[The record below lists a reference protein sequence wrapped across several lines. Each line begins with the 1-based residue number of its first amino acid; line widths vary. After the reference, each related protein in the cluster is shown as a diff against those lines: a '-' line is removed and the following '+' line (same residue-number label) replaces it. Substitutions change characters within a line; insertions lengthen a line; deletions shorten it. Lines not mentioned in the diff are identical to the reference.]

1 MRRFDYVLAA
11 FFACCGIIAMI
22 SVHDALLL
30 IVNHEVIHEEER
42 NPLGQ
47 WLISM
52 DGGEVRL
59 FVLVKLLGTSIVC
72 ATLIRLFAYQRR
84 MAMLSASVLAG
95 LQLALLGYLSLG

>member
-1 MRRFDYVLAA
+1 MRRIDYVVAA
-11 FFACCGIIAMI
+11 FFVCCGIIAMI

-42 NPLGQ
+42 NPLGR

-52 DGGEVRL
+52 DGGEVWL
-59 FVLVKLLGTSIVC
+59 FVLVKLLGTSVVC
-72 ATLIRLFAYQRR
+72 ATLIRLFAYRRR
-84 MAMLSASVLAG
+84 MAILSASVLAG